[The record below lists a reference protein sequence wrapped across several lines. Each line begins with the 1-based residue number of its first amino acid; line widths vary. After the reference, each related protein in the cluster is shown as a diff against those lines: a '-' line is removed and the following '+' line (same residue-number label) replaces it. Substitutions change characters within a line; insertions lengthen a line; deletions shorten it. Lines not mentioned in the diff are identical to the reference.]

1 MLYRIKVFYRFLV
14 VFGMGYACMVYL
26 SLGLTEIFHLNLD
39 KPEAIYLA
47 AFISIFVLCI
57 FRDCW
62 FLHPIIIATD
72 HFINR
77 IICPFLYCD
86 TDGRLC
92 IKVYVNLWHGS
103 TRGLV

>member
-57 FRDCW
+57 FVIVGFCIQSLLR
-62 FLHPIIIATD
+62 LTILSIALFALF
-72 HFINR
+72 FI
-77 IICPFLYCD
+77 
-86 TDGRLC
+86 
-92 IKVYVNLWHGS
+92 V
-103 TRGLV
+103 TRTVGYA